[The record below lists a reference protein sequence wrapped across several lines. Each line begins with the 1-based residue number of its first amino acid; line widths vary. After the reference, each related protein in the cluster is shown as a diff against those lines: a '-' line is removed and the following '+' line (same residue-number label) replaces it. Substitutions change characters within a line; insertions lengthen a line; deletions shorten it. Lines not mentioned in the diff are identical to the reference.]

1 MPLAGKTARMGAAAL
16 AAGLSLALP
25 GAAGV
30 AAAETGDPGPVAAA
44 PAGDTSTAAD
54 ASPGKAEATRPGAAG
69 RTPDTAPA
77 GRVAART
84 SERTAAARV
93 GRVERS
99 SQATARPAP
108 QAVSGRALKTAVVI
122 ADVPPA
128 PADAATTAGN
138 TSREPAVAPRVVA
151 PTPDATT
158 TSAAATAAVDSAPVA
173 VAVAGVA
180 VNGAAAA
187 GDIISTLFGPIQ
199 SFIEGIGLLI
209 RRTFFNQAPTVD
221 PVQLTGQSSGPITGT
236 LNASDPEGDPL
247 SFEVIDSPSNG
258 AVTIGADGNFL
269 YEPGP
274 NFTGRDSFNVAVTD
288 GGFHINLLD
297 PFRPTSTEAY
307 VQVAQSAV
315 QAMLTFAFSYGS
327 GSRYWSAEARR
338 ALESSAEML
347 AAYFV
352 VSSPTM
358 ITYSVTGEDSPN
370 SATLASAGS
379 DLSGTGAG
387 FFATVAQ
394 TKIQTGVDTN
404 GSAPDGDIDFN
415 FGNPWAYGSSVG
427 RSEYDFVSTAMHE
440 LMHSFGFLSY
450 TYGPGDNNDRQWT
463 TFDQYMVTA
472 DGTRVI
478 SDTYRWRTAYD
489 ANLIGGGGGLYF
501 GGPNAVAAYGG
512 YVPLYTPDPW
522 EEGSSVS
529 HLDDFTFTG
538 SSTQMMNAVTDT
550 GLGIRVL
557 SPVELGILKDLGYDV
572 TDAPIVAFV
581 FIGFGLI
588 RRRTR
593 QD

>member
-1 MPLAGKTARMGAAAL
+1 MSSAGKTARVGAAAL
-16 AAGLSLALP
+16 AVGLSLAGP
-25 GAAGV
+25 GAAGP
-30 AAAETGDPGPVAAA
+30 AAAETGDTGPVTTA
-44 PAGDTSTAAD
+44 PAGETTDSAAGKTAA
-54 ASPGKAEATRPGAAG
+54 TRAGTAAR
-69 RTPDTAPA
+69 RTPDVAAA

-84 SERTAAARV
+84 SEGTRAARV
-93 GRVERS
+93 TRGARPSEDMG
-99 SQATARPAP
+99 RPAP
-108 QAVSGRALKTAVVI
+108 RRESGPAPKAAVVT

-128 PADAATTAGN
+128 PANGTTSA
-138 TSREPAVAPRVVA
+138 EPTVVEPRVVA
-151 PTPDATT
+151 PTSAVPAI
-158 TSAAATAAVDSAPVA
+158 SAAARAAVDSAPVA

-221 PVQLTGQSSGPITGT
+221 PVQLTGKTSGPITGT

-247 SFEVIDSPSNG
+247 SFEVIDPPSNG
-258 AVTIGADGNFL
+258 RVTIGADGNFV

-274 NFTGRDSFNVAVTD
+274 DFSGRDSFNVAVTD

-297 PFRPTSTEAY
+297 PFRPASTEAY

-315 QAMLTFAFSYGS
+315 QAMLTFMFSYGS
-327 GSRYWSAEARR
+327 GSRYWSAAARQ

-347 AAYFV
+347 AAYLV
-352 VSSPTM
+352 VTSPTT
-358 ITYSVTGEDSPN
+358 ITYSVTAEDSPT
-370 SATLASAGS
+370 SSTLASAGS
-379 DLSGTGAG
+379 DLSGTGSG
-387 FFATVAQ
+387 FFATVVQ
-394 TKIQTGVDTN
+394 TKIQTGVDAN

-415 FGNPWAYGSSVG
+415 FGNPWAYGSLVG
-427 RSEYDFVSTAMHE
+427 RSEYDFTSTAMHE

-450 TYGPGDNNDRQWT
+450 TYGPGDNTGRQWT
-463 TFDQYMVTA
+463 TFDQFMVTA
-472 DGTRVI
+472 DGTPVI

-489 ANLIGGGGGLYF
+489 ANLIGGNGGLYF
-501 GGPNAVAAYGG
+501 GGANAVAAYGG

-538 SSTQMMNAVTDT
+538 VSTQLMNAVTDT

-557 SPVELGILKDLGYDV
+557 SPVELGILKDLGYNV
-572 TDAPIVAFV
+572 TDAPMVAFV
-581 FIGFGLI
+581 FIGFGLL

-593 QD
+593 QN

>member
-1 MPLAGKTARMGAAAL
+1 MGAAAL
-16 AAGLSLALP
+16 AVGLSLAGP

-30 AAAETGDPGPVAAA
+30 AAAETGDNGPTAAA
-44 PAGDTSTAAD
+44 PADDTSTAAD
-54 ASPGKAEATRPGAAG
+54 ASPGKAAATRPGAAAG
-69 RTPDTAPA
+69 RTPDAAPA

-93 GRVERS
+93 GREERL
-99 SQATARPAP
+99 SQTAGRPTSQGKSA
-108 QAVSGRALKTAVVI
+108 GALKTAVVI
-122 ADVPPA
+122 ADVPPT
-128 PADAATTAGN
+128 DATTTTAG
-138 TSREPAVAPRVVA
+138 TSTELRAVAPRVVA
-151 PTPDATT
+151 PTSDGTSTT
-158 TSAAATAAVDSAPVA
+158 AAATAAVDSAPVA
-173 VAVAGVA
+173 VAVAGAA
-180 VNGAAAA
+180 VDGAAAA

-221 PVQLTGQSSGPITGT
+221 PVQLTGKDSGPITGT

-247 SFEVIDSPSNG
+247 SFQVIDSPTNG
-258 AVTIGADGNFL
+258 AVTISADGTFL

-274 NFTGRDSFNVAVTD
+274 DFTGRDSFNVAVTD
-288 GGFHINLLD
+288 AGFHINLLD
-297 PFRPTSTEAY
+297 PFRPASTEAY

-315 QAMLTFAFSYGS
+315 EAMLTFAFSYGS

-352 VSSPTM
+352 VTSPTM
-358 ITYSVTGEDSPN
+358 ITYSVTAEDSPN

-427 RSEYDFVSTAMHE
+427 RSEYDFISTAMHE

-450 TYGPGDNNDRQWT
+450 TYGPGDNTDRQWT
-463 TFDQYMVTA
+463 TFDQFMVTA

-478 SDTYRWRTAYD
+478 SDTYRWRTVYD
-489 ANLIGGGGGLYF
+489 ANLIGGNGGLYF

-538 SSTQMMNAVTDT
+538 SDTQMMNAVTDT

-557 SPVELGILKDLGYDV
+557 SPVELGILRDLGYSV

>member
-1 MPLAGKTARMGAAAL
+1 MSSAGKTARVGAAAL

-25 GAAGV
+25 GAAGL
-30 AAAETGDPGPVAAA
+30 AAAETGDAGPVAAA
-44 PAGDTSTAAD
+44 PADDTSTTAG
-54 ASPGKAEATRPGAAG
+54 ASPGKAAATRPGAAAG
-69 RTPDTAPA
+69 RTPDAAPA

-93 GRVERS
+93 GREERL
-99 SQATARPAP
+99 SQTTGGPTP
-108 QAVSGRALKTAVVI
+108 QSKSGGALKTAVVI

-128 PADAATTAGN
+128 PVGTTS
-138 TSREPAVAPRVVA
+138 TVPTVVAPRVAA
-151 PTPDATT
+151 PTPDATI

-180 VNGAAAA
+180 VDGAAAA

-288 GGFHINLLD
+288 GGFHINLLN
-297 PFRPTSTEAY
+297 PFRPASTEAY

-327 GSRYWSAEARR
+327 GSRYWSAQARA

-427 RSEYDFVSTAMHE
+427 RSEYDFISTAMHE

-463 TFDQYMVTA
+463 TFDQFMVTA

-478 SDTYRWRTAYD
+478 SDNFRWRTAYD

-581 FIGFGLI
+581 FIGFGLL